1 MHHYPEAISFCEPAQ
16 RCVVWLAPLAGFTW
30 DTYSENVTIRFYLD
44 PTTGLPHIYNH
55 NVEEPEV
62 EQVLRNPD
70 EDRPGTR
77 NSRIAIGHTDGGR
90 ILRVIYVRDPLPDS
104 VFVITAYEL
113 TGKPLVAFRRRMK
126 KKWK

>member
-1 MHHYPEAISFCEPAQ
+1 LQ
-16 RCVVWLAPLAGFTW
+16 LAEFAW
-30 DTYSENVTIRFYLD
+30 DSYSEGVKIRFYLD

-55 NVEEPEV
+55 NVDEAEV
-62 EQVLRNPD
+62 EQVLANPD

-90 ILRVIYVRDPLPDS
+90 ILRVIYVRDPGADS
-104 VFVITAYEL
+104 VFVVTGYEL

-126 KKWK
+126 KKRK